1 MYMYIYVGVYNINS
15 ITYEMF
21 TTLSLY
27 LYKTLASDCNFV
39 ALNLL
44 ELL

>member
-1 MYMYIYVGVYNINS
+1 MYNSNINS
-15 ITYEMF
+15 ITYEML

-39 ALNLL
+39 ALDLL
-44 ELL
+44 ELSRIEFTQ